1 MSAPADPAGP
11 PTATTDS
18 PPGTAPDF
26 TAPMSRRQ
34 VLQALSGLFMGMFV
48 AILAAT
54 VVANALPT
62 IIPELGGS
70 QSVYTWIVTAELLA
84 MTATVPLW
92 GKLADLADQKLLI
105 QLSFGLF
112 LVGSVLAGAAQD
124 TTMLIVARVL
134 QGAGA
139 GGLTALVQIVMA
151 AMIPPRELGRYAGVF
166 GAIFAVGTVAGPL
179 IGGVLVDTSWLGW
192 RWCFFL
198 GVPFT
203 LVAMLLI
210 QRTLTLPP
218 VQRRERVHVDWLGA
232 LLLTAGVSTLLIWVT
247 LAGNSFD
254 WLSAQ
259 TALMVGGAVVLLVLA
274 VVVEARSPE
283 PVIPLGLFR
292 NRTVTLAIVASALVG
307 IAMFGGTVF
316 LSQYFQV
323 ALGYSPTR
331 AGLLSLPLVAGLL
344 VSSTVVGGLITRNG
358 LWKRWLVL
366 GGVLMVA
373 GFGLLATI
381 DAATSTWLL
390 GAYMVVLGAGV
401 GMLMQNLVLA
411 AQNDVA
417 AAELGTTTSTV
428 SFFRSLGGTIGVS
441 VLGAI
446 LAARVADGLGA
457 LGGGAPAPGGGEAA
471 APDVSALPPEV
482 VALVQGTYADATA
495 ELFLVATPLAALALL
510 VVLFIPEKPLKTT
523 SGSQRLA
530 EEQAPARSGEE
541 QVPARSGEE
550 QAPARSGEEQAPARS
565 GGEGSAP
572 APLAH

>member
-1 MSAPADPAGP
+1 MSATADPAVPAGP
-11 PTATTDS
+11 PPAAD
-18 PPGTAPDF
+18 PGIA
-26 TAPMSRRQ
+26 APMSRRQ

-112 LVGSVLAGAAQD
+112 VVGSVLAGASQD

-203 LVAMLLI
+203 LVAMVLI
-210 QRTLTLPP
+210 QRTLNLPSVP
-218 VQRRERVHVDWLGA
+218 RRRVHVDWLGA
-232 LLLTAGVSTLLIWVT
+232 LLLTAGVCTLLIWVT
-247 LAGNSFD
+247 LAGNRFD
-254 WLSAQ
+254 WISGP
-259 TALMVGGAVVLLVLA
+259 TALMVGGSVVLLVLA
-274 VVVEARSPE
+274 VLVEARSPE
-283 PVIPLGLFR
+283 PVIPLGIFR

-344 VSSTVVGGLITRNG
+344 VSSTVAGALITRNG
-358 LWKRWLVL
+358 RWKRWLVV

-411 AQNDVA
+411 AQNDVP
-417 AAELGTTTSTV
+417 AAELGTTTSVV
-428 SFFRSLGGTIGVS
+428 SFFRSLGGTVGVS
-441 VLGAI
+441 VLGAV

-457 LGGGAPAPGGGEAA
+457 LGGGAPAPGGGEAT
-471 APDVSALPPEV
+471 APDISVLPPEV
-482 VALVQGTYADATA
+482 VALVQSTYADATA
-495 ELFLVATPLAALALL
+495 ELFLIATPLAALALL
-510 VVLFIPEKPLKTT
+510 VVLFIPEKALKTT
-523 SGSQRLA
+523 SGTQRLA
-530 EEQAPARSGEE
+530 EEAAP
-541 QVPARSGEE
+541 VV
-550 QAPARSGEEQAPARS
+550 
-565 GGEGSAP
+565 
-572 APLAH
+572 H